1 MKILWCVLVL
11 YCSQLTI
18 TLVKANKP
26 IFDLSNNMRL
36 VLLPSD
42 TKMGTIIYKLRA
54 SDSDED
60 YPLSFRATGK
70 DSNLIEIEN
79 VDCSKTICEA
89 DVVLMKALDP
99 DVRVYQL
106 SLHVTDTRGET
117 TVVKTE
123 IQPTTSQGAF
133 IG

>member
-1 MKILWCVLVL
+1 
-11 YCSQLTI
+11 
-18 TLVKANKP
+18 
-26 IFDLSNNMRL
+26 MRL

-99 DVRVYQL
+99 DVRVYNL
-106 SLHVTDTRGET
+106 NLHVTDTRGET